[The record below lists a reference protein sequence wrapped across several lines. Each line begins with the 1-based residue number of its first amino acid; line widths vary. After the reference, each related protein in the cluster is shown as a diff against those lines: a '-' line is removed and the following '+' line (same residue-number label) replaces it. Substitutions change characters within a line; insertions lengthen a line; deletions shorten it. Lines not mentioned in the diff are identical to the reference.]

1 MPQKSDP
8 PATTDER
15 TASVPQEGDD
25 ELETADEEDEE
36 FEDDDNADEEDVDE
50 DEEVTEE

>member
-8 PATTDER
+8 TATTDES
-15 TASVPQEGDD
+15 AAAVPQERDD

-36 FEDDDNADEEDVDE
+36 FEDDDSADEEDVDE